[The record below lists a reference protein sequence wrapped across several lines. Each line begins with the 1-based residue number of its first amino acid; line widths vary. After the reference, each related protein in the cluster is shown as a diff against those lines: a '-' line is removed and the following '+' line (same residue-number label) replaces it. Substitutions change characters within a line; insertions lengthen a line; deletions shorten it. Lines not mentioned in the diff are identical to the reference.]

1 MSAIL
6 KCGVYIIRNQSEIT
20 IKQMNV
26 HAEILTTFKWKSNKE
41 SISSFYGRMLGLT
54 HIYELTVHKISEYDL
69 EIIFCKGNSGK
80 TDNVKC
86 VFEFKGVIL
95 RG

>member
-1 MSAIL
+1 
-6 KCGVYIIRNQSEIT
+6 
-20 IKQMNV
+20 
-26 HAEILTTFKWKSNKE
+26 
-41 SISSFYGRMLGLT
+41 MLGLT